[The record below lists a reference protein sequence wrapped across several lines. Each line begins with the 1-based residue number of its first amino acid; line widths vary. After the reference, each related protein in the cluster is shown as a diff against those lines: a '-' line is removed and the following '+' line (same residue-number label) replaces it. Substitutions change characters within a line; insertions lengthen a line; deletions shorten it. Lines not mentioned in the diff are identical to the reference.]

1 VRSALL
7 ADAPVL
13 LRACPCRWT
22 QEVTLAGTASLARA
36 VSIHTTVWR
45 RPEYIWRPAKYLSI
59 RGETKKWSTT

>member
-13 LRACPCRWT
+13 LRACPCRGT

-36 VSIHTTVWR
+36 ASIHTIIWQ
-45 RPEYIWRPAKYLSI
+45 RPEYIWRSVKYLSI
-59 RGETKKWSTT
+59 RGETKK